1 MIKSPNLFVPRLLSN
16 FTRRKAGS
24 KLFYFTLQQLKSMKH
39 CEVVLFFLFIAGNSF
54 QTNYPFIY
62 PLKKSE
68 NLRFQGVWK
77 WNLGLEWVD
86 DNEGSFKKQK
96 NKKKKMKNSNTF
108 YLKWIK
114 VFLSKT

>member
-24 KLFYFTLQQLKSMKH
+24 KLFYFATAQTYKH

-68 NLRFQGVWK
+68 NLRFQGV
-77 WNLGLEWVD
+77 
-86 DNEGSFKKQK
+86 
-96 NKKKKMKNSNTF
+96 
-108 YLKWIK
+108 
-114 VFLSKT
+114 